1 MASGKETPR
10 QKMINLMYLVFIAML
25 ALNMSKE
32 VLSAFGMIT
41 EQTQDNT
48 ALLESRVDS
57 FKTAIDLAVTE
68 NQEGFNT
75 DFKTTA
81 DSIQIIS
88 DNFDNYI
95 ASILPNE
102 VKKTIQ
108 NQVSGLDTIIN
119 DYEVMDKADYFN
131 NLWFLNSDG
140 KLTDASTLDKDEL
153 PLGDKSGEGFKNKM
167 AEFKTQFSNL
177 IIKFSPESDPNFKIT
192 KSNDSLKK
200 LGEADNKL
208 GGFKTGKGGT
218 YSDIIKGVNEIFSTG
233 DVVNRDGDGTSWMEY
248 HFFGYPEVAS
258 TTKLAVLQSNIRSAQ
273 AELYSAMLGGQFKL
287 NSTLSNFDAYV
298 VADRSSYY
306 SGSNFTG
313 KIVLGKKS
321 DDLDPKSAFI
331 NNVEL
336 LDSDNAINTDGSI
349 NLDFRVGSLGENNI
363 SGNVIFM
370 EDGEEISI
378 PVNQT
383 YEVVNKPNKAFISAD
398 KMRVVY
404 IGVENPISISFS
416 GIDNNNVSAR
426 APGLRRV
433 GSSGGSYVL
442 DLTDGV
448 PTEMSQ
454 QMDPNDRK
462 VMIKVN
468 GKLEGGETVNDKA
481 AFEVKP
487 LPKPIANIAGNT
499 DQFSYTRAALST
511 ARIKAKFDNAFAY
524 QLDLNVFG
532 FDMDVAGQPTVTVRG
547 NRFDDNARSALRS
560 ARRGSFVTISKIKV
574 KAAGTTVDLQQASPL
589 IIKISD

>member
-1 MASGKETPR
+1 MASGKETSR

-140 KLTDASTLDKDEL
+140 KLTDASTLNKDEL
-153 PLGDKSGEGFKNKM
+153 PLGDTSGEGFIRKM
-167 AEFKTQFSNL
+167 NEFKTQFSNL
-177 IIKFSPESDPNFKIT
+177 IIKFSPESDPNYVQVNTGDSI
-192 KSNDSLKK
+192 NDEEP
-200 LGEADNKL
+200 GQFTA
-208 GGFKTGKGGT
+208 GFKTGKGGT
-218 YSDIIKGVNEIFSTG
+218 YADIIKAVNDIFST
-233 DVVNRDGDGTSWMEY
+233 DPVTNREGQSKTWLQY
-248 HFFGYPEVAS
+248 HFFNFPQVAS
-258 TTKLAVLQSNIRSAQ
+258 TTKLALLQSNIRSAQ
-273 AELYSAMLGGQFKL
+273 AEVYSAMLGGQFKL
-287 NSTLSNFDAYV
+287 NATLANFDAYV

-306 SGSNFTG
+306 TGTNFTG

-321 DDLDPKSAFI
+321 DDLKPKSALI
-331 NNVEL
+331 NDINI
-336 LDSDNAINTDGSI
+336 LDNANAINSDGSI
-349 NLDFRVGSLGENNI
+349 NLDFRAGRLGTNTI
-363 SGNVIFM
+363 SGNVVFM
-370 EDGEEISI
+370 EDGKEILI
-378 PVNQT
+378 PVKQE
-383 YEVVNKPNKAFISAD
+383 YEVVNKPKSASISAD

-404 IGVENPISISFS
+404 RGVENPLSVSVAGVNDNNVQVSAPGIKKISTSSYMLDLKEVPESLIGETEVSISVFANLEGDES
-416 GIDNNNVSAR
+416 IRDSALFRILALPTPVGTLNGGEGEIDATKEE
-426 APGLRRV
+426 L
-433 GSSGGSYVL
+433 SSG
-442 DLTDGV
+442 
-448 PTEMSQ
+448 
-454 QMDPNDRK
+454 
-462 VMIKVN
+462 
-468 GKLEGGETVNDKA
+468 KLSV
-481 AFEVKP
+481 
-487 LPKPIANIAGNT
+487 
-499 DQFSYTRAALST
+499 R
-511 ARIKAKFDNAFAY
+511 FDADFAY
-524 QLDLNVFG
+524 ELPLRIASFVI
-532 FDMDVAGQPTVTVRG
+532 DVPGQPTLPVRG
-547 NRFDDNARSALRS
+547 SRLTEDARNLISGVRTGSTITIKEIKVRANGTQVPIKNAR
-560 ARRGSFVTISKIKV
+560 
-574 KAAGTTVDLQQASPL
+574 PL
-589 IIKISD
+589 IIKIIE

>member
-1 MASGKETPR
+1 MASGKETSR

-153 PLGDKSGEGFKNKM
+153 PLGDNSGEGFIRKM
-167 AEFKTQFSNL
+167 SEFKTQFSNL
-177 IIKFSPESDPNFKIT
+177 IIKFSPESDPNYVQVNTGDSI
-192 KSNDSLKK
+192 NDEEP
-200 LGEADNKL
+200 GQFTA
-208 GGFKTGKGGT
+208 GFKTGKGGT
-218 YSDIIKGVNEIFSTG
+218 YSDIIDGVNNIFSTN
-233 DVVNRDGDGTSWMEY
+233 DVVNREGQGTSWMEY
-248 HFFGYPEVAS
+248 HFYGFPEVAS
-258 TTKLAVLQSNIRSAQ
+258 TTKLALLQSNIRSAQ

-313 KIVLGKKS
+313 KIILGKKS
-321 DDLDPKSAFI
+321 DDLDPKSALI
-331 NNVEL
+331 NDIDVLENI
-336 LDSDNAINTDGSI
+336 NAINPDGSI
-349 NLDFRVGSLGENNI
+349 NLDFKVGARGSNTI

-378 PVNQT
+378 PVNQI
-383 YEVVNKPNKAFISAD
+383 YQVVDKPNKAAISAD

-404 IGVENPISISFS
+404 VGVPNPISISFS
-416 GIDNNNVSAR
+416 GIDDNNVTAS
-426 APGLRRV
+426 APGLIKT
-433 GSSGGSYVL
+433 GSGGSYLL
-442 DLTDGV
+442 DLSDGV
-448 PTEMSQ
+448 PSSLQEKIQATGVREITI
-454 QMDPNDRK
+454 NVRG
-462 VMIKVN
+462 N
-468 GKLEGGETVNDKA
+468 LEGGEVATDNA
-481 AFEVKP
+481 TFEIKP
-487 LPKPIANIAGNT
+487 LPKPIANIAGFT
-499 DQFSYTRAALST
+499 DKFSYTRFALSS

-524 QLDLNVFG
+524 QLNLTVFG
-532 FDMDVAGQPTVTVRG
+532 FVVDVPGQPPVTVEG
-547 NRFDDNARSALRS
+547 NVFDADAKNALRN
-560 ARRGSFVTISKIKV
+560 ARRGSIVTISEIKV
-574 KAAGTTVDLQQASPL
+574 RAQGTEVDLKQASSL
-589 IIKISD
+589 VINITD